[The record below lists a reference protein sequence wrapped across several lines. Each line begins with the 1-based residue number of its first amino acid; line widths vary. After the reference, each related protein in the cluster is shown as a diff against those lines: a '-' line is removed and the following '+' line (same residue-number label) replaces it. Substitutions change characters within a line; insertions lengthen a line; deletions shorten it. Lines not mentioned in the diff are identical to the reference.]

1 MIVGRAI
8 DLRCLEVDD
17 LALIAGWRN
26 QEDVRRHFFDKSMIP
41 VSGQR
46 NWYERYLKD
55 PTRQV
60 FIAVDKSGAPVG
72 MIGLYRISERDRN
85 AEIGSTIVVP
95 RERGIGT
102 EMIRLLVD
110 YAFID
115 LNMNR
120 VYAYAIQD
128 NEASVKA
135 KLKCG
140 FQLEGVLREA
150 HYANGTFQHVVLLGI
165 VRSDWQRLSASASP
179 D

>member
-1 MIVGRAI
+1 MIIGSAI
-8 DLRCLEVDD
+8 DLRCLESDD

-26 QEDVRRHFFDKSMIP
+26 QASVRRHFFEKQMIP

-46 NWYERYLKD
+46 AWYERYLKD

-60 FIAVDKSGAPVG
+60 FIAMDKSGAPVG
-72 MIGLYRISERDRN
+72 MIGLYRISERDRS
-85 AEIGSTIVVP
+85 AEIGSTIVVH

-120 VYAYAIQD
+120 VYAYAVEH

-140 FQLEGVLREA
+140 FQKEGVLREA
-150 HYANGTFQHVVLLGI
+150 HYANGAFHHVVLLGI
-165 VRSDWQRLSASASP
+165 IRSDWQCLP
-179 D
+179 DAESRD